1 MSNPHYAK
9 SGSPVS
15 RSRGRSDVMR
25 DEFNLIEEAFDN
37 VELELN
43 KRVDEVNPT
52 SSGSLSHNGDAVFT
66 GTVRVPVPLLI
77 DDSNQAA
84 PTTWVRAL
92 LGTISGGGGSVEPLP
107 PKVGKGGSVLATDGT
122 TNYWQGGGSAAVS
135 LALLQQ
141 GII

>member
-25 DEFNLIEEAFDN
+25 DEFGLIEEAFDN
-37 VELELN
+37 VEAELQQ
-43 KRVDEVNPT
+43 RVTTVNPT
-52 SSGSLSHNGDAVFT
+52 SSGDMSHSGSAIFA
-66 GTVRVPVPLLI
+66 GEVRIPVPLLE
-77 DDSNQAA
+77 DDSNRAA

-92 LGTISGGGGSVEPLP
+92 LGTISGGGGGDPLP